1 MDDRE
6 EQEHDDTPRGHPLG
20 MFDSLRQLLGTFVGI
35 AHTRIELLGTEV
47 EEQVARLTSML
58 LWTII
63 SLFLVFTTV
72 VLGAVAVL
80 VAFWDSNRILVA
92 VLLAALFALAAL
104 LAFLRARAVAM
115 GRPRLFQATLEELAK
130 DGERLVRRK

>member
-1 MDDRE
+1 MDDRD
-6 EQEHDDTPRGHPLG
+6 EQEHDDAPRGHPLG

-58 LWTII
+58 LWTIV

-72 VLGAVAVL
+72 VLAAVAVL

-92 VLLAALFALAAL
+92 VLLAVVFAGAAL
-104 LAFLRARAVAM
+104 LAFLRARTVAA
-115 GRPRLFQATLEELAK
+115 GRPHLFQATLEELAK
-130 DGERLVRRK
+130 DGERLTGRK